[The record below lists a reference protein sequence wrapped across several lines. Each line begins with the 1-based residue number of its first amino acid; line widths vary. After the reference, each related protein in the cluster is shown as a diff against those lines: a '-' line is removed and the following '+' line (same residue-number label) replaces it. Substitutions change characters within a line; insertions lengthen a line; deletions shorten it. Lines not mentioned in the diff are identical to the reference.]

1 MISII
6 SQPIPTNLILGF
18 LGVGKTT
25 AILDLLKTRPEGEV
39 WAVLVNEFGEVGID
53 GAMLESE
60 GAFIREVPGGCM
72 CCVAGLP
79 MQIGLNQLIHKAKP
93 DRLIIEPTGLGHPS
107 KILETLTAEHYAD
120 VLALGPVITLVD
132 PRRLEDERA
141 LENVQF
147 RDQVAA
153 ADILVANKTDLATP
167 GQLEHFDHWA
177 QALEPAKNAVFKT
190 DHGRL
195 RPEWLD
201 GHTSLPT
208 VSSPHAHAHHQSK
221 TLTKA
226 PDVQDQ
232 PWQLVRNEGQGY
244 VSLGWRVHP
253 DFRFN
258 EQALMA
264 LAMDGRFERFKGV
277 VHCQDGWRTLNM
289 VDGSLSVSESDARA
303 LSRLE
308 AISAEPLPEA
318 ELDSAVR
325 AAAGLDADAEPE
337 VADAGRA

>member
-6 SQPIPTNLILGF
+6 SKPIPTNLILGF

-25 AILDLLKTRPEGEV
+25 AILDLLKARPEGEV

-53 GAMLESE
+53 GAMLEHE

-107 KILETLTAEHYAD
+107 KILETLTAEHYTD
-120 VLALGPVITLVD
+120 VLSLGPVITLVD
-132 PRRLEDERA
+132 PRRLEDERVLA
-141 LENVQF
+141 NVQF

-167 GQLEHFDHWA
+167 AQLEHFARWA
-177 QALEPAKNAVFKT
+177 QALEPAKNAVFTT

-201 GHTSLPT
+201 GRTSLPS
-208 VSSPHAHAHHQSK
+208 VSTPHAHAHHNAK
-221 TLTKA
+221 TPIKA
-226 PDVQDQ
+226 PDVQEQ
-232 PWQLVRNEGQGY
+232 PWQLVSNEGQGY

-253 DFRFN
+253 DVQFN

-277 VHCQDGWRTLNM
+277 VHCLDGWRTLNM
-289 VDGSLSVSESDARA
+289 VDGSLSVTESDARG

-308 AISAEPLPEA
+308 VISAVPLPAA

-325 AAAGLDADAEPE
+325 EAAGEPLH
-337 VADAGRA
+337 G

>member
-6 SQPIPTNLILGF
+6 SKPIPTNLILGF

-25 AILDLLKTRPEGEV
+25 AILDLLRARPEGEV

-53 GAMLESE
+53 GAMLENE
-60 GAFIREVPGGCM
+60 GAFVREVPGGCM

-107 KILETLTAEHYAD
+107 KILETLTAEHYSD

-132 PRRLEDERA
+132 PRRLEEERV

-167 GQLEHFDHWA
+167 EQLAHFERWA
-177 QALEPAKNAVFKT
+177 QALEPAKKAVFST

-201 GHTSLPT
+201 GRTNLPA
-208 VSSPHAHAHHQSK
+208 VSTPHAHAHHQAK
-221 TLTKA
+221 TPAKA

-253 DFRFN
+253 ELRFD

-277 VHCQDGWRTLNM
+277 VRCLEGWRTLNM
-289 VDGSLSVSESDARA
+289 VDGALSVAESDARE

-318 ELDSAVR
+318 ELDRLVR
-325 AAAGLDADAEPE
+325 AAAGVDADDGELE
-337 VADAGRA
+337 LE